1 MTSENGK
8 ENGEMS
14 QGGKKTWVYKAQ
26 EAGADWKTGIVY
38 FSTRQCRRLIRI
50 SSELWKG
57 TGNALLFSKKC
68 IFRDILVLNMG
79 G

>member
-26 EAGADWKTGIVY
+26 EAGAGLENWH
-38 FSTRQCRRLIRI
+38 
-50 SSELWKG
+50 
-57 TGNALLFSKKC
+57 C
-68 IFRDILVLNMG
+68 IFFNPTMQKVN
-79 G
+79 